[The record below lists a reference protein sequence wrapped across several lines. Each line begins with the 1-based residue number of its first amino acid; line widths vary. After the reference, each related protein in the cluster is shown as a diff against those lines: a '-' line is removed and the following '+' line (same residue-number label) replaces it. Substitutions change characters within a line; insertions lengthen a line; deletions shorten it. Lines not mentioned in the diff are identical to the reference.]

1 MCINNNFSKD
11 DILLS
16 LRTDNGIIGFI
27 YSSIV
32 SLYRIINKIYLYKS
46 ALLHTI
52 FPRYLYLTTNKNK
65 VELYETRKKSTKCT
79 PKLN

>member
-11 DILLS
+11 DILL
-16 LRTDNGIIGFI
+16 LLKTDNGIIGFI

-46 ALLHTI
+46 ALLHII

-65 VELYETRKKSTKCT
+65 V
-79 PKLN
+79 